1 MSLDTLANVKARL
14 GIATSSDDTLLGL
27 LQDSADQAVANYCNR
42 DFAGGT
48 FTEYHP
54 GGSEFVHLRNFPVDS
69 VTSVKVD
76 ASRVFGAETVVPASD
91 YVVHADRGVIQS
103 VAGPFLPRDRPG
115 LVNAEVRTWTRGP
128 RVVQV
133 VYATLTGQVPADV
146 KEAYARLVGYWYRK
160 VKTDVAANFQDVQQ
174 QKYGDTFVIF
184 GADGTPAGLPA
195 EVRELLG
202 PYRVPPI

>member
-1 MSLDTLANVKARL
+1 MALDTLANVKSRL
-14 GIATSSDDTLLGL
+14 GITASADDTLLGL

-48 FTEYHP
+48 FTEYHS
-54 GGSEFVHLRNFPVDS
+54 GGSEFLHLRNFPVDS

-76 ASRVFGAETVVPASD
+76 ASRVFGAETVIPASD
-91 YVVHADRGVIQS
+91 YVVHAERGVIQS

-146 KEAYARLVGYWYRK
+146 KEAYARLVGHWYRK
-160 VKTDVAANFQDVQQ
+160 VKTDVAADFQNVQQ

-184 GADGTPAGLPA
+184 GADGSPAGLPD
-195 EVRELLG
+195 EVMEL
-202 PYRVPPI
+202 